1 MQSKLKTTL
10 LVGTVALL
18 AALGGAQA
26 QAGGF
31 NHFNSYLLEGLH
43 DDDYGTSLYGDDDEA
58 DPVTAAATAAAATT
72 LLGGDEDDATA
83 SAAAAAAGALLGGDD
98 E

>member
-1 MQSKLKTTL
+1 MSSAFKTTL
-10 LVGTVALL
+10 IAGTVALI
-18 AALGGAQA
+18 ATLGAAQA

-43 DDDYGTSLYGDDDEA
+43 DDEYSTSLYDDDET

-72 LLGGDEDDATA
+72 LLGGDEDDAA
-83 SAAAAAAGALLGGDD
+83 ESAAAAAAGALLSGDD